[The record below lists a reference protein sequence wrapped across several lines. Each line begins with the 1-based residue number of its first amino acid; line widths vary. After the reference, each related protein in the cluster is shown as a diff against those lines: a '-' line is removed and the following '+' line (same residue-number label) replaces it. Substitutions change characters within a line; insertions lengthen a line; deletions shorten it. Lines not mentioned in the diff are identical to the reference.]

1 VRGGKILKREER
13 KGREGKA
20 EAIITTRKNS
30 CILFFDLLVF
40 ALPLRPLR

>member
-1 VRGGKILKREER
+1 LKREGR

-20 EAIITTRKNS
+20 EKKKTTRKNS

-40 ALPLRPLR
+40 DFPSRPLRPLR